1 MCQLTQLDF
10 VFRLSTEAGTGLVL
24 DGRGY
29 VKYDLKLYRK
39 VTHIKLV
46 FTANSDGNV
55 FSLTDWVSN
64 ANVKLKMQGTIC
76 TKGPTQNE
84 VISFSS

>member
-1 MCQLTQLDF
+1 
-10 VFRLSTEAGTGLVL
+10 VL
-24 DGRGY
+24 GGRGY

-64 ANVKLKMQGTIC
+64 ANVMMKMQGTIC